1 MTFPSRLLLP
11 GPPAMRH
18 SLRIPAAIVPVSTGS
33 DLRTPGRARSHR
45 QATRAGFTLVEL
57 LVVISIIAI
66 LAALTVRVAV
76 GLVNEGRE
84 AGTKATISKIQR
96 ILDSRLQAFQRKYG
110 NNDATTQVR
119 LKRTPEWALTTYL
132 TIPDANGNAVALNE
146 NARLIA
152 TRKLLYIQHFPQLAW
167 ELNYRQHP
175 GMFREPGNPTISVQ
189 PTESTV
195 SNAEVLY
202 DLIVNAAPVGE
213 PPIGTD
219 SFNANETGDTDN
231 DGRLEFVDAWG
242 QPLRFYRW
250 PVLLFRPDLPA
261 SDVLTPYN
269 PSNPPPAPRATFA
282 MNLLASY
289 PPDGLNNNQ
298 SNQLIRDPQDPL
310 GLMTRVNN
318 LVAGSELLTLLA
330 NGNNWQGDRVFGFA
344 GFHYPQTFH
353 APMVVSAGADGDF
366 GLQEPRYGGTTS
378 PALDSSSSGF
388 GFLGIL
394 STPSGEGLYDNISSL
409 RIRAGG
415 R

>member
-1 MTFPSRLLLP
+1 MTFPSRFPLP
-11 GPPAMRH
+11 GPPVMRH
-18 SLRIPAAIVPVSTGS
+18 FLRIPAATIPVSTGTG
-33 DLRTPGRARSHR
+33 LRTPGPAQSRPRAAR
-45 QATRAGFTLVEL
+45 TGFTLVEL

-96 ILDSRLQAFQRKYG
+96 ILDARLQAFQRKYG

-119 LKRTPEWALTTYL
+119 LKRTPEWGLTSVL
-132 TIPDANGNAVALNE
+132 TIPDSNGNAVPLNE

-152 TRKLLYIQHFPQLAW
+152 TRKLLYVQHFPQVAW

-175 GMFREPGNPTISVQ
+175 GMFREPGNPSTAVQ
-189 PTESTV
+189 PNETTI

-202 DLIVNAAPVGE
+202 DLIVNAAPLGDT
-213 PPIGTD
+213 PIGVD
-219 SFNANETGDTDN
+219 GFSANETADLDN

-261 SDVLTPYN
+261 SAVLTPYN
-269 PSNPPPAPRATFA
+269 PASPPPAPRATFA

-318 LVAGSELLTLLA
+318 LVAGTELMTVLT
-330 NGNNWQGDRVFGFA
+330 NGNNWQGDRPFGFA

-353 APMVVSAGADGDF
+353 TPMVVSAGADGDF

-378 PALDSSSSGF
+378 PALDTSSTAF

-394 STPSGEGLYDNISSL
+394 STPTGEGLYDNISSL

>member
-1 MTFPSRLLLP
+1 
-11 GPPAMRH
+11 
-18 SLRIPAAIVPVSTGS
+18 
-33 DLRTPGRARSHR
+33 
-45 QATRAGFTLVEL
+45 
-57 LVVISIIAI
+57 
-66 LAALTVRVAV
+66 
-76 GLVNEGRE
+76 
-84 AGTKATISKIQR
+84 
-96 ILDSRLQAFQRKYG
+96 
-110 NNDATTQVR
+110 VR
-119 LKRTPEWALTTYL
+119 LKRTDEYEILAKSLRTQG
-132 TIPDANGNAVALNE
+132 ANGQTVPLND
-146 NARLIA
+146 NTLLIA

-167 ELNYRQHP
+167 EVNFRQHP
-175 GMFREPGNPTISVQ
+175 GLFREPGNPTLSVV
-189 PTESTV
+189 PTESTI
-195 SNAEVLY
+195 SNAEILY
-202 DLIVNAAPVGE
+202 DLIVNASPLGE
-213 PPIGTD
+213 PPVGID
-219 SFNANETGDTDN
+219 AFNANETADTDN

-250 PVLLFRPDLPA
+250 PVLLFRPDLQTNR
-261 SDVLTPYN
+261 VLTPYDPN
-269 PSNPPPAPRATFA
+269 SVSPPRATFA

-318 LVAGSELLTLLA
+318 LVAGTEILNVLSA
-330 NGNNWQGDRVFGFA
+330 RNNWQADRFFGFA

-394 STPSGEGLYDNISSL
+394 RTPSGEGLYDNISSL